1 MIFLSVVMQV
11 VYWVMDHNNPNK
23 QQANGIKQILSPPHT
38 GDESVVELT
47 REQIRLQSM
56 SFSPPPPLLP
66 APQEDSKSP
75 AQYNVMTDTDRPVT
89 VKPYSITDQYHFKGC
104 NSDDCER
111 RHRWDK
117 YQMDYMGRD
126 SFDNILVRLNHSLAS
141 DVSHPH

>member
-66 APQEDSKSP
+66 APQEDSK
-75 AQYNVMTDTDRPVT
+75 
-89 VKPYSITDQYHFKGC
+89 GC